1 MPESR
6 DFRQLHQT
14 SHRKLVLQGIAL
26 TGDPAAAGAGV
37 RDAFVAASRQWDR
50 ICKQADPQE
59 WLRNRAW
66 TMAHR
71 RHLSRPWHREEG
83 ITPEQSVVLRGLQQ
97 LSDPQRRCL
106 LLHHLVELDLPA
118 ISRELGASESQCAQ
132 LLHDATE
139 SYTRDTGFNQATL
152 RESLD
157 LLEPLAAQVE
167 LPTVEEMQR
176 TGKKHRLAYT
186 AAGSLAAIAIFLGA
200 GYLVSTGH
208 ASPVLGAQGDT
219 SPVTQSMLLNEQ
231 QLAPLS
237 PAQPWAVNATS
248 DNTGGTG
255 LNSICQTDRFA
266 DKSGLG
272 TLVRKFSAQGVP
284 ARTLVETVEISQDAT
299 KAKKSYLTTRNWFAD
314 CQAPR
319 LRLLNTWKL
328 SGLGDEAELMGF
340 ELTADSAIRRM
351 TVGLARDNALTISM
365 VAETENGNDVDPQ
378 VAGNVLAQA
387 LKRLCQSSAAGDH
400 CKATPTLEASN
411 PPPASDAKGFLA
423 VVDLPAVGAIQF
435 PWIGSDLLPG
445 EPNVAST
452 PCDNTS
458 FIKAGATS
466 AQSRSY
472 LIPQAGL
479 PARFGITETIAEFP
493 NPDVARQT
501 INGVFTRMS
510 TCEKDLL
517 GSKVTQARIQQ
528 KGPSGTEYG
537 LWRVE
542 SQINDKQ
549 ETVQWWMGI
558 SRVGNYLAQI
568 NFAPIG
574 PNDVKQDAVIALVER
589 ARDRLH
595 ELAPTEPAPAPTPT
609 PQPKKQKVGANP

>member
-1 MPESR
+1 MPESP
-6 DFRQLHQT
+6 DFHQLHQT
-14 SHRKLVLQGIAL
+14 SHRRLVLEAIAL

-50 ICKQADPQE
+50 ISKQNDPQE

-71 RHLSRPWHREEG
+71 RHLARPWHREEG

-97 LSDPQRRCL
+97 LTDPQRRSL
-106 LLHHLVELDLPA
+106 LLHHLAEQDLPA
-118 ISRELGASESQCAQ
+118 IARELGATESQCAQ

-139 SYTRDTGFNQATL
+139 SYVRATGFNQATL

-157 LLEPLAAQVE
+157 LLEPLAARVE

-176 TGKKHRLAYT
+176 TGKKHRFAYT
-186 AAGSLAAIAIFLGA
+186 AMGSLAAIGVFLGA

-208 ASPVLGAQGDT
+208 ASPVLGAQDDT
-219 SPVTQSMLLNEQ
+219 NPVTQSMLLNEQ

-237 PAQPWAVNATS
+237 PAQPWAVNATN

-255 LNSICQTDRFA
+255 LNSICQTERFA

-272 TLVRKFSAQGVP
+272 TLVRKFSTQGVP
-284 ARTLVETVEISQDAT
+284 ARTLVETVEISQDTAR
-299 KAKKSYLTTRNWFAD
+299 AKKAYLATRAWFAD

-319 LRLLNTWKL
+319 LRLLNTWHL
-328 SGLGDEAELMGF
+328 PGLGDEAELMTF
-340 ELTADSAIRRM
+340 QLTADSTIRRM
-351 TVGLARDNALTISM
+351 TVGLARDNTLTVSM

-378 VAGNVLAQA
+378 VASNVLAQA
-387 LKRLCQSSAAGDH
+387 LKRLCKSSAAGDH
-400 CKATPTLEASN
+400 CQVTPTLEASN

-423 VVDLPAVGAIQF
+423 VVDLPAVAAIQF
-435 PWIGSDLLPG
+435 PWMASDLLAG

-458 FIKAGATS
+458 FVKAGATH
-466 AQSRSY
+466 AQTRSY

-479 PARFGITETIAEFP
+479 PARFGITETVAEFP
-493 NPDVARQT
+493 NPAGARQT
-501 INGVFTRMS
+501 INGVFAKMGN
-510 TCEKDLL
+510 CEKDLL

-528 KGPSGTEYG
+528 NGPNDTQYG

-558 SRVGNYLAQI
+558 TRVGNYLAQI

-574 PNDVKQDAVIALVER
+574 ANDINQNDVIALVER

-595 ELAPTEPAPAPTPT
+595 ELTPAEPAPTPT
-609 PQPKKQKVGANP
+609 PQPEKQKVGANP